1 MPRKILT
8 LLILCALCALLPVR
22 GIAASPASPI
32 DEGAVRLGYWPFSG
46 DNPGADHSGN
56 GFHGELFG
64 GASQEI
70 LAEGTTALVPNRS
83 ENPADVACGLVIAS
97 HAKLTPKGAFTFEIA
112 FQLSEIADTMKSDC
126 FFLVDKKGFF
136 SKNTNPNGNQGY
148 NLYLQRRAPGKY
160 ELRAWL
166 GFGAES
172 LYAASPAVE
181 MKAGEWHLAALTYDG
196 RGKMT
201 LFLDGKE
208 VRHAE
213 KEDAKD
219 IAPGNYRLCL
229 GDRAISRHFPFT
241 GKLAHAVLYQGIPL
255 RYGGMPPAPAAQPR
269 SDFPFYDQM
278 PEEGEDQGAERI
290 GVWNFSNP
298 DMPGGDASGHGWKN
312 RLSPMSVV
320 QEYAPGKHALEVCPG
335 EADGS
340 TAYGLTIYNQPDFVP
355 QESMAL
361 ELWFCL
367 DQTAASTARNTFFL
381 VDKKGYH
388 YKNTNPRGNGGYC
401 LLLRRGS
408 DNQYTLE
415 LWLGFGDESAQIL
428 SDPMELPPDVWHK
441 VAFTYN
447 GRGVAALYMDGECLK
462 QSMLEGKGAL
472 AQSDFH
478 LTLGDRS
485 VANYSPLAG
494 MIAQVVLYQGI
505 PQRYASVPTL
515 EPIPGR
521 RVFQR
526 FEGRPPHMKLSYLN
540 SSNEALEEVRFFA
553 EGRELSELRLE
564 NIPYGATKV
573 LPAELDLSRKP
584 GDYVLALQAQ
594 ARTASGQELIT
605 RCQVPYTIIPR
616 PAPFMPVVMW
626 NIANDLPW
634 LAQLGFTHDLVNV
647 SGMDEVLAKSRPV
660 HPDEV
665 VGYASDCRRLNE
677 RAALG
682 LHSSLWVRAGS
693 WLGTKLKDKDEY
705 FRVNRRGERITT
717 ATGDVTQDVFRNFTR
732 DVCLSMAE
740 GFADFGSVDSALI
753 HSEVRDHSEVSFH
766 PAEVAAAEKAL
777 GGPIPALV
785 ERKQGVSRQR
795 VKGFPVDGILPE
807 SDPILRFYQWFWKTG
822 DGWND
827 LHSLANDA
835 LKSTGRTDIWTF
847 FDPAVRTPSTW
858 GSGGNVDVL
867 SQWTY
872 SYPDPIKVGQATD
885 ELFAMAQGNPR
896 QKVMTMTQVIWYRYR
911 VAPREQLP
919 ENEADCH
926 APWEREIPDAK
937 FVTISPDHMEIALW
951 SMLSR
956 PVKGIMYHGWNSLTG
971 RQPRGNSGYEF
982 TNPETQVRLA
992 ALLKS
997 VVKPLGPMLLQV
1009 EDAPPKVALLESFS
1023 SQIYVGGGTW
1033 GWSDSWEA
1041 DLHLAFQWAGFP
1053 PAIVYEESL
1062 RAQGV
1067 PASVEVLVMPNC
1079 PVLPRD
1085 VLQAIR
1091 DFQERGGILVADET
1105 LTPALIPDLTLP
1117 RRNRTRKAQ
1126 EDKAA
1131 FQEYSRLLRKTLTP
1145 YVQMPFET
1153 SDLDL
1158 VGRMRQ
1164 NGECRYLFL
1173 VNDNRTFGEYLGQYG
1188 LVMEKGLP
1196 LEGEAWV
1203 QGGGHVFDLR
1213 QHEEVRETVDRKDG
1227 VSFPVRFGA
1236 GEGGCYLVT
1245 RNSLAR
1251 LELQVP
1257 PQGRRGERLVLK
1269 ATVSDEAEA
1278 APDGVIP
1285 LEVTLLTPEGEPAE
1299 RTGFYGAPGGVLEVP
1314 VDLAPNDDLGVWS
1327 VQVRNL
1333 ANGVSASEIF
1343 QVVE

>member
-1 MPRKILT
+1 MPRKILS
-8 LLILCALCALLPVR
+8 LLILCALCAVLPAL
-22 GIAASPASPI
+22 GPASPSEPK
-32 DEGAVRLGYWPFSG
+32 DEGAVRLGYWPFTG
-46 DNPGADHSGN
+46 ENPGADHSGN

-70 LAEGTTALVPNRS
+70 LEDGGAALVPNRS
-83 ENPADVACGLVIAS
+83 ENPPDAACGLVVAS

-112 FQLSEIADTMKSDC
+112 FQLAEIADTMKTDC

-166 GFGAES
+166 GFGTES

-181 MKAGEWHLAALTYDG
+181 MKAGEWHTAALTYNG
-196 RGKMT
+196 LGKMCI
-201 LFLDGKE
+201 FLDGKE
-208 VRHAE
+208 MRHSE

-219 IAPGNYRLCL
+219 IAPGTYRLCL

-241 GKLAHAVLYQGIPL
+241 GKLAQAVLYQGIPL

-269 SDFPFYDQM
+269 SDFPLYDQL
-278 PEEGEDQGAERI
+278 PEEGEDQGAERV

-298 DMPGGDASGHGWKN
+298 EKPAEDASGHGWKAKV
-312 RLSPMSVV
+312 SPMAVV
-320 QEYAPGKHALEVCPG
+320 QEYAPGRQALEVCPG
-335 EADGS
+335 EADGATS
-340 TAYGLTIYNQPDFVP
+340 YGVTVYNQPELVP
-355 QESMAL
+355 QGAMAM

-367 DQTAASTARNTFFL
+367 DQTAATVARNVFFL

-401 LLLRRGS
+401 LFLRRS
-408 DNQYTLE
+408 DAGQYTLE
-415 LWLGFGDESAQIL
+415 LWLGFGTESASVVSAPL
-428 SDPMELPPDVWHK
+428 ELPPDAWHK

-447 GRGVAALYMDGECLK
+447 GRGVAALYLDGECVK
-462 QSMLEGKGAL
+462 QVMLEGKGAL
-472 AQSDFH
+472 AQNDFH

-485 VANYSPLAG
+485 VANYSPLPG
-494 MIAQVVLYQGI
+494 MIAQVILYQGI

-515 EPIPGR
+515 DPLPGR

-526 FEGRPPHMKLSYLN
+526 FEGRPPHLKLAYLN
-540 SSNEALEEVRFFA
+540 SADETLEEVRFFA
-553 EGRELSELRLE
+553 DGRELSELRLE
-564 NIPYGATKV
+564 NIPYGATEV

-584 GDYVLALQAQ
+584 GDYTLSLLAK
-594 ARTASGQELIT
+594 ARTASGLELT
-605 RCQVPYTIIPR
+605 SQCQVPITIIPR

-626 NIANDLPW
+626 NNANDIQW
-634 LAQLGFTHDLVNV
+634 LAQLGFTHDLVTLN
-647 SGMDEVLAKSRPV
+647 GMGEVLENSRAVRPE
-660 HPDEV
+660 EV
-665 VGYASDCRRLNE
+665 AGYASDCRRLND

-682 LHSSLWVRAGS
+682 LHSTLWIRAGS

-705 FRVNRRGERITT
+705 FRVNRRGERIPT
-717 ATGDVTQDVFRNFTR
+717 ATGDVTQEIFRKFTT
-732 DVCLSMAE
+732 DVCQSNAE
-740 GFADFGSVDSALI
+740 AYGDFGSVDSALI

-777 GGPIPALV
+777 GGPIPDLV

-795 VKGFPVDGILPE
+795 VKDFPVDGILPE
-807 SDPILRFYQWFWKTG
+807 DDPILRFYQWFWKTG

-827 LHSLANDA
+827 LHSLADAA

-858 GSGGNVDVL
+858 GSGGNVDVI

-885 ELFAMAQGNPR
+885 ELFAMAQGKPG
-896 QKVMTMTQVIWYRYR
+896 QKVMTMTQVIWYRNR
-911 VAPREQLP
+911 VAPREKLP
-919 ENEADCH
+919 AAEECH

-937 FVTISPDHMEIALW
+937 FVTISPDHLEIALW
-951 SMLSR
+951 SMISR
-956 PVKGIMYHGWNSLTG
+956 PVKGIMYHGWNTLTG
-971 RQPRGNSGYEF
+971 KQPRGNNGYEF
-982 TNPETQVRLA
+982 THPETQKRLA
-992 ALLKS
+992 SLLKS
-997 VVKPLGPMLLQV
+997 VVKPLGPMLMQV
-1009 EDAPPKVALLESFS
+1009 EDAPPKVAFLESFS

-1041 DLHLAFQWAGFP
+1041 DLHLALQWAGYP
-1053 PAIVYEESL
+1053 PAVVYEETFL
-1062 RAQGV
+1062 AQGV
-1067 PASVEVLVMPNC
+1067 PSSVEVLVMPNC
-1079 PVLPRD
+1079 PVLTRK

-1091 DFQERGGILVADET
+1091 AFQDRGGILVADES

-1117 RRNRTRKAQ
+1117 KRARTQKSR
-1126 EDKAA
+1126 EDKEAL
-1131 FQEYSRLLRKTLTP
+1131 QEYSRILQKTLSP
-1145 YVQMPFET
+1145 YLQMPFAT
-1153 SDLDL
+1153 SALDL

-1173 VNDNRTFGEYLGQYG
+1173 VNDHRTFGEYLGQYG

-1203 QGGGHVFDLR
+1203 QGEGHVFDLVKGK
-1213 QHEEVRETVDRKDG
+1213 EVEATTRKEGG
-1227 VSFPVRFGA
+1227 VSFPVAYGP
-1236 GEGGCYLVT
+1236 GEGSCYLVT
-1245 RNSLAR
+1245 RNSLSR
-1251 LELQVP
+1251 LDLQVP
-1257 PQGRRGERLVLK
+1257 SQGRRGEQLLLK
-1269 ATVSDEAEA
+1269 AAVSDEAKM
-1278 APDGVIP
+1278 APDGIIP
-1285 LEVTLLTPEGEPAE
+1285 LELTLLTPAGEPAE
-1299 RTGFYGAPGGVLEVP
+1299 RTGFYATAGGMLEVP
-1314 VDLAPNDDLGVWS
+1314 VDLAPNDDLGTWS
-1327 VQVRNL
+1327 VRVRNL
-1333 ANGVSASEIF
+1333 ASGVTAQKTF

>member
-1 MPRKILT
+1 MPRKMLT
-8 LLILCALCALLPVR
+8 LLILCALCAGFLAQGAVPVV
-22 GIAASPASPI
+22 PE
-32 DEGAVRLGYWPFSG
+32 DQGAVRLGYWPFSG
-46 DNPGADHSGN
+46 ENPGADHSGN

-70 LAEGTTALVPNRS
+70 LADGSAALVPNRS
-83 ENPADVACGLVIAS
+83 ENPPDAACGLTVAS
-97 HAKLTPKGAFTFEIA
+97 HAKLTPKGAFAFEIA
-112 FQLSEIADTMKSDC
+112 FQLSEIADTMASDC

-148 NLYLQRRAPGKY
+148 NLYLQRRSPGNY

-172 LYAASPAVE
+172 LYAASPTMAL
-181 MKAGEWHLAALTYDG
+181 KPGQWYIAAFTYDG
-196 RGKMT
+196 RGKLT

-219 IAPGNYRLCL
+219 VAPGTYRLCL
-229 GDRAISRHFPFT
+229 GDRAIRRHFPFT
-241 GKLAHAVLYQGIPL
+241 GKLAQAVLYQGIPL
-255 RYGGMPPAPAAQPR
+255 RYGGNPPAPVAQVR
-269 SDFPFYDQM
+269 SDFPAYDRL
-278 PEEGEDQGAERI
+278 PEEGEEQGAQPI
-290 GVWNFSNP
+290 GVWNFANP
-298 DMPGGDASGHGWKN
+298 DKPGEDASGHNWKHKI
-312 RLSPMSVV
+312 SPMAAV
-320 QEYAPGKHALEVCPG
+320 QEYAPGQRALEVCPG
-335 EADGS
+335 EAAGT
-340 TAYGLTIYNQPDFVP
+340 TAYGVTIYNQPEFIP
-355 QESMAL
+355 QEAMAL

-367 DQTAASTARNTFFL
+367 DKTAATTTRNTFFL

-401 LLLRRGS
+401 LLLRRGG
-408 DNQYTLE
+408 DGRYVLE
-415 LWLGFGDESAQIL
+415 LWLGFGNESAL
-428 SDPMELPPDVWHK
+428 VTSSPLELPPDAWHK

-447 GRGVAALYMDGECLK
+447 GRGVAALYLDGECLK
-462 QSMLEGKGAL
+462 QTMLEGKGPL
-472 AQSDFH
+472 AQNDFP

-494 MIAQVVLYQGI
+494 MIAQVALYQGI
-505 PQRYASVPTL
+505 PQRYASLPAL
-515 EPIPGR
+515 EPLPGR

-526 FEGRPPHMKLSYLN
+526 FEGRPPHMKLAYLN
-540 SSNEALEEVRFFA
+540 SSNENLEEVRFFA

-564 NIPYGATKV
+564 NFPYGATKV
-573 LPAELDLSRKP
+573 IPAELDLSCKP
-584 GDYVLALQAQ
+584 GDYTLSFQAK
-594 ARTASGQELIT
+594 ARTASGQELT
-605 RCQVPYTIIPR
+605 TQCQVPYTVLPR

-626 NIANDLPW
+626 NCANDTSW
-634 LAQLGFTHDLVNV
+634 LAQLGFTHDLVV
-647 SGMDEVLAKSRPV
+647 VAGMDEVLEKSRPV
-660 HPDEV
+660 HPQEV
-665 VGYASDCRRLNE
+665 VGYASDCVRLNE

-682 LHSSLWVRAGS
+682 LHSTLWVRAGS
-693 WLGTKLKDKDEY
+693 WLGTKLKDKDQY
-705 FRVNRRGERITT
+705 FRVNRRGERIAN

-732 DVCLSMAE
+732 DVCLSLAE
-740 GFADFGSVDSALI
+740 AYGDFASVDSALI

-795 VKGFPVDGILPE
+795 VKNFPVDGILPE
-807 SDPILRFYQWFWKTG
+807 EDPILRFYHWFWKTG

-827 LHSLANDA
+827 LHSLASDA

-858 GSGGNVDVL
+858 GSGGQVDVL

-896 QKVMTMTQVIWYRYR
+896 QKVMTMTQVIWYRNK
-911 VAPREQLP
+911 VAPRENLP
-919 ENEADCH
+919 KEEADCH
-926 APWEREIPDAK
+926 APWEREIPEAK
-937 FVTISPDHMEIALW
+937 FVTISPDHLEIALW
-951 SMLSR
+951 SMLAR

-971 RQPRGNSGYEF
+971 KQPRGNSGYEF
-982 TNPETQVRLA
+982 TNPETQKRLA

-997 VVKPLGPMLLQV
+997 VVKPLGPMLMEV

-1041 DLHLAFQWAGFP
+1041 DLHLALQWAGYP
-1053 PAIVYEESL
+1053 PAIVYEETL
-1062 RAQGV
+1062 LAQGV
-1067 PASVEVLVMPNC
+1067 PSSVEVLVMPNC
-1079 PVLPRD
+1079 PVLTRK
-1085 VLQAIR
+1085 VLQTIR
-1091 DFQERGGILVADET
+1091 EFQARGGILVSDES
-1105 LTPALIPDLTLP
+1105 LTPALIPDLVLP
-1117 RRNRTRKAQ
+1117 RYNRTRKAR

-1131 FQEYSRLLRKTLTP
+1131 LQEYSRLLQKTLSP
-1145 YVQMPFET
+1145 YVAMPFET
-1153 SDLDL
+1153 NDLDL

-1164 NGECRYLFL
+1164 AGECRYLFL
-1173 VNDNRTFGEYLGQYG
+1173 MNDRRTFGEYLGQYG

-1196 LEGEAWV
+1196 LEGEAWI
-1203 QGGGHVFDLR
+1203 QGEGHVFDLR
-1213 QHEEVRETVDRKDG
+1213 QNEEVKEARQEDNG
-1227 VSFPVRFGA
+1227 VSFPVRFGP

-1251 LELQVP
+1251 LHLQIP
-1257 PQGRRGERLVLK
+1257 SQGCRKERLVLK
-1269 ATVSDEAEA
+1269 ATVADEADVS
-1278 APDGVIP
+1278 PDGVIP
-1285 LEVTLLTPEGEPAE
+1285 LEVTLLTPSGEAAEG
-1299 RTGFYGAPGGVLEVP
+1299 TGFYAAPGGVLEVP
-1314 VDLAPNDDLGVWS
+1314 VDLAPNDDLGIWS

-1333 ANGVSASEIF
+1333 ANGVSAKGTFS
-1343 QVVE
+1343 VVE